1 MPYYISDSAEGCS
14 GWATIKEDGEVMGC
28 HVTKQDAIDQG
39 LAIAQAE
46 DSTFEGERAMPG
58 TLKPGDFVS
67 WKDHGET
74 YQGRIR
80 EVVSA
85 GNIDIPNSGVQI
97 MGTVYD
103 PAALVQMYEQ
113 VDGKWTEASTFLG
126 LKFSQ
131 LSGISA
137 LIDDE
142 MPEFS
147 YDEPLLEDDS
157 DEEEAPEGYHF
168 MPDGTLMLDSEHED
182 ERAAPDALNV
192 DDFVSWNSSG
202 GRVRGQIERI
212 ERNGTINVPNS
223 EFTIEGTEDDPA
235 ALIRV
240 WRESEEG
247 WQASETLVGHKFSTL
262 TKISGLRS
270 IAVEQRQVNLR
281 PPAFMRAAARQGLK
295 YHEEGLSGDG
305 LRPQTVREA
314 RAMAAGNVSADKWVR
329 LAAWIARHLV
339 DLDSPSAR
347 PGNTDYPSAG
357 VVAHLLWGSGPSK
370 RAARRALDY
379 AEGVVARLEEEN
391 RELVNVEAKQMAKIE
406 TRTNTTNF
414 EIRQID
420 GGGMTFTGYAAV
432 FNAPSEPLPFT
443 ESIAPGAFKR
453 SLDSR
458 NDVKLL
464 WNHDSSMVLG
474 STRAGTLRLEE
485 DNIGLRVSADLPD
498 TQAGRDAAYLIKR
511 GDVDSMSF
519 GFSVPKGGDEWVS
532 ENERVLKSVRLFE
545 TSVVAFPAYTQTA
558 GSTAVR
564 AFDKIAKRAGVDAD
578 ALADAMLKIE
588 SGLNLSD
595 DEANMLTQ
603 VLDELSPKSAN
614 PSTTSKVDDVDPS
627 MLELKKKKLEQLL
640 KGI

>member
-1 MPYYISDSAEGCS
+1 MPYYITDSAEGCS
-14 GWATIKEDGEVMGC
+14 GWATIKEDGEVLGC
-28 HVTKQDAIDQG
+28 HDTKDDAIDQA
-39 LAIAQAE
+39 LAIAAQE
-46 DSTFEGERAMPG
+46 GSEFLGERAMPG

-85 GNIDIPNSGVQI
+85 GTIDIPGSGVQI

-113 VDGKWTEASTFLG
+113 VDGQWSEASTFLG

-137 LIDDE
+137 LVDDE

-147 YDEPLLEDDS
+147 FDEGNMPD
-157 DEEEAPEGYHF
+157 APEGYHY
-168 MPDGTLMLDSEHED
+168 MPDGTLMADSEHEG
-182 ERAAPDALNV
+182 ERAAPDALAV
-192 DDFVSWNSSG
+192 DDFVSWNTSG
-202 GRVRGQIERI
+202 GRARGQIERI
-212 ERNGTINVPNS
+212 ERDGTINVPDS

-235 ALIRV
+235 ALIRI
-240 WRESEEG
+240 WREGEEG
-247 WQASETLVGHKFSTL
+247 YEASETLVGHKFSTL
-262 TKISGLRS
+262 TKISSLRS
-270 IAVEQRQVNLR
+270 VAVEQRDVNLT
-281 PPAFMRAAARQGLK
+281 PPAYMRAAARQGLK

-329 LAAWIARHLV
+329 LAAWIARHLG
-339 DLDSPSAR
+339 DLDSPAANPS
-347 PGNTDYPSAG
+347 NDDYPSAG

-391 RELVNVEAKQMAKIE
+391 RQLVNVEAKEMAKIE
-406 TRTNTTNF
+406 TRTNSTKF
-414 EIRQID
+414 EVRELD

-432 FNAPSEPLPFT
+432 FDAPSEPLPFT
-443 ESIAPGAFKR
+443 ERIAPGAFKR
-453 SLDSR
+453 SLQSR

-464 WNHDSSMVLG
+464 WNHDSGTVLG

-485 DNIGLRVSADLPD
+485 DNVGLRVSADLPD

-532 ENERVLKSVRLFE
+532 ANERVLNSVRLFE
-545 TSVVAFPAYTQTA
+545 TSIVAFPAYAQTA

-564 AFDKIAKRAGVDAD
+564 GLDKIARRAGVDAD

-588 SGLNLSD
+588 SGMDLSD
-595 DEANMLTQ
+595 EEASLLTQ
-603 VLDELSPKSAN
+603 VVDTLSPKAEE
-614 PSTTSKVDDVDPS
+614 PVEEIKDDEIDLS

>member
-1 MPYYISDSAEGCS
+1 MPYYITDSAEGCS

-28 HVTKQDAIDQG
+28 HTTKQGAIDQG
-39 LAIAQAE
+39 LAIARAE
-46 DSTFEGERAMPG
+46 SSTFEGERAMPG

-67 WKDHGET
+67 WKEHGET
-74 YQGRIR
+74 FQGRIR

-85 GNIDIPNSGVQI
+85 GTVDVPGSGVQI
-97 MGTVYD
+97 MGTIFD

-113 VDGKWTEASTFLG
+113 VDGQWTEASTFLG

-147 YDEPLLEDDS
+147 FDEGNMPD
-157 DEEEAPEGYHF
+157 APEDYHY
-168 MPDGTLMLDSEHED
+168 MPDGTLMADSEHEG
-182 ERAAPDALNV
+182 ERAAPDSLAV
-192 DDFVSWNSSG
+192 DDFVSWNTSG
-202 GRVRGQIERI
+202 GRARGQIERI
-212 ERNGTINVPNS
+212 ERNGTIDVPDS

-235 ALIRV
+235 ALIRI
-240 WRESEEG
+240 WREGEEG
-247 WQASETLVGHKFSTL
+247 YEASETLVGHRFSTL
-262 TKISGLRS
+262 TKIESLRS
-270 IAVEQRQVNLR
+270 VAIEQRDVNLT
-281 PPAFMRAAARQGLK
+281 PPAYMRAAARQGLK

-329 LAAWIARHLV
+329 IAAWIARHLV
-339 DLDSPSAR
+339 DLDSPAANPS
-347 PGNTDYPSAG
+347 NDDYPSAG

-370 RAARRALDY
+370 RAARRALEY

-391 RELVNVEAKQMAKIE
+391 RQLVNVEAKEMAKIE
-406 TRTNTTNF
+406 TRTNTTKF
-414 EIRQID
+414 EVRELD

-443 ESIAPGAFKR
+443 ERIAPGAFRR
-453 SLDSR
+453 SLQSR

-464 WNHDSSMVLG
+464 WNHDSGTVLG

-485 DNIGLRVSADLPD
+485 DNVGLRVSADLPD

-511 GDVDSMSF
+511 GDVDAMSF

-532 ENERVLKSVRLFE
+532 ESERVLNSVRLFE
-545 TSVVAFPAYTQTA
+545 TSIVAFPAYTQTA

-564 AFDKIAKRAGVDAD
+564 GLDKIAKRAGVDAD

-588 SGLNLSD
+588 SGMDLSD
-595 DEANMLTQ
+595 EEASLLTQ
-603 VLDELSPKSAN
+603 VVDTLSPKTEE
-614 PSTTSKVDDVDPS
+614 PVEETKDDEIDPS

>member
-1 MPYYISDSAEGCS
+1 MAPYYITDSAEGCS

-28 HVTKQDAIDQG
+28 HETKQDAIDQG
-39 LAIAQAE
+39 VAIAQEE
-46 DSTFEGERAMPG
+46 DSEFLGERAMPG

-67 WKDHGET
+67 WKEHGET

-80 EVVSA
+80 EVVTT
-85 GNIDIPNSGVQI
+85 GTIDIPGSGVQI
-97 MGTVYD
+97 MGTIFD

-113 VDGKWTEASTFLG
+113 VDGQWAEASTFLG

-137 LIDDE
+137 LVDDE

-147 YDEPLLEDDS
+147 FDEPLLDESDVSRDGEDVES
-157 DEEEAPEGYHF
+157 
-168 MPDGTLMLDSEHED
+168 
-182 ERAAPDALNV
+182 
-192 DDFVSWNSSG
+192 
-202 GRVRGQIERI
+202 
-212 ERNGTINVPNS
+212 
-223 EFTIEGTEDDPA
+223 
-235 ALIRV
+235 
-240 WRESEEG
+240 RE
-247 WQASETLVGHKFSTL
+247 
-262 TKISGLRS
+262 
-270 IAVEQRQVNLR
+270 VNLK
-281 PPAFMRAAARQGLK
+281 PPAYMRAAARQGLK
-295 YHEEGLSGDG
+295 YHEEGYSGDG

-329 LAAWIARHLV
+329 IAAWIARHLG
-339 DLDSPSAR
+339 DLDSPAAR
-347 PGNTDYPSAG
+347 PGSDDYPSAG

-391 RELVNVEAKQMAKIE
+391 RQLVNVEAKEMAKIE
-406 TRTNTTNF
+406 TRTNTTQF
-414 EIRQID
+414 EVRELD
-420 GGGMTFTGYAAV
+420 GGGMTFTGYAAI
-432 FNAPSEPLPFT
+432 FDAPSQPLPFT
-443 ESIAPGAFKR
+443 ERIAPGAFKR
-453 SLDSR
+453 SLQSR
-458 NDVKLL
+458 NDIKLL
-464 WNHDSSMVLG
+464 WNHDSSIVLG

-485 DNIGLRVSADLPD
+485 DNVGLRVSADLPD

-545 TSVVAFPAYTQTA
+545 ASVVAFPAYAQTA

-564 AFDKIAKRAGVDAD
+564 GLDKIAKRAGVDAD

-588 SGLNLSD
+588 SGLDLSD
-595 DEANMLTQ
+595 DEAKLLTQ
-603 VLDELSPKSAN
+603 VVDELSPKAEE
-614 PSTTSKVDDVDPS
+614 PVEETKEDEIDPS
-627 MLELKKKKLEQLL
+627 MLELKKKKLQQLL

>member
-1 MPYYISDSAEGCS
+1 MPYYITDSAEGCS
-14 GWATIKEDGEVMGC
+14 GWATIKEDGEVLGC
-28 HVTKQDAIDQG
+28 HDTKDDAIDQA
-39 LAIAQAE
+39 LAIAAQE
-46 DSTFEGERAMPG
+46 GSEFLGERAMPG

-85 GNIDIPNSGVQI
+85 GTIDIPGSGVQI

-113 VDGKWTEASTFLG
+113 VDGQWTESSTFLG

-137 LIDDE
+137 LIEDE

-147 YDEPLLEDDS
+147 F
-157 DEEEAPEGYHF
+157 EEGNMPDAPEGYHY
-168 MPDGTLMLDSEHED
+168 MPDGTLMADEEHEG
-182 ERAAPDALNV
+182 ERAAPDALAV
-192 DDFVSWNSSG
+192 DDFVSWNTSG
-202 GRVRGQIERI
+202 GRARGQIERI
-212 ERNGTINVPNS
+212 ERDGTINVPDS

-240 WRESEEG
+240 WREGEEG
-247 WQASETLVGHKFSTL
+247 YEASETLVGHKFSTL
-262 TKISGLRS
+262 TKIDSLRS
-270 IAVEQRQVNLR
+270 VDMEQRDVNLT
-281 PPAFMRAAARQGLK
+281 PPAYMRAAARQGLK
-295 YHEEGLSGDG
+295 YHEEGYSGDG

-329 LAAWIARHLV
+329 IAAWIARHLG
-339 DLDSPSAR
+339 DLDSPAAR
-347 PGNTDYPSAG
+347 PGSDDYPSAG

-391 RELVNVEAKQMAKIE
+391 RELVNVEAKEMAKIE
-406 TRTNTTNF
+406 TRTNTTQF
-414 EIRQID
+414 EVRELD
-420 GGGMTFTGYAAV
+420 GGGMTFTGYAAI
-432 FNAPSEPLPFT
+432 FDAPSQPLPFT
-443 ESIAPGAFKR
+443 ERIAPGAFKR
-453 SLDSR
+453 SLQSR
-458 NDVKLL
+458 NDIKLL
-464 WNHDSSMVLG
+464 WNHDSSIVLG

-485 DNIGLRVSADLPD
+485 DNVGLRVSADLPD

-532 ENERVLKSVRLFE
+532 DNERVLKSVRLFE
-545 TSVVAFPAYTQTA
+545 ASVVAFPAYAQTA

-564 AFDKIAKRAGVDAD
+564 GLDKIAKRANVDAD

-588 SGLNLSD
+588 SGLDLSD
-595 DEANMLTQ
+595 EEASLLTQ
-603 VLDELSPKSAN
+603 VVDTLSPKSEE
-614 PSTTSKVDDVDPS
+614 PVEETKDDEIDDS
-627 MLELKKKKLEQLL
+627 MLALKKKKLEQLL